1 MNSKVDHFIRNAK
14 QWQPEMELLRQL
26 LLDCGLTEEF
36 KWRTPCYCF
45 KGNNVVLIAS
55 FKAFCALSFLKGS
68 LLQDT
73 NGMLVQPGENS
84 QAVRFF
90 KFTNVSEIKELKP
103 ILKNYIYEAIEVEK
117 AGLKV
122 AFKSNTEIELVEE
135 LKAILDENLALK
147 TAFESLTPGRQRAY
161 NLFFEAAK
169 QSKTRVTR
177 IEKYIPR
184 ILDGKGINDCVCGLS
199 KKMPSCDGSHK
210 FICEEDK

>member
-1 MNSKVDHFIRNAK
+1 MNLKVDDFISNAK
-14 QWQPEMELLRQL
+14 KWQLEMEQLRQL

-36 KWRTPCYCF
+36 KWRTPCYSF
-45 KGNNVVLIAS
+45 QGNNVVLIAS
-55 FKAFCALSFLKGS
+55 FKSFCALSFLKGS

-90 KFTNVSEIKELKP
+90 KFTNVSEIEELKP

-122 AFKSNTEIELVEE
+122 AFKSNKELELVDE
-135 LKAILDENLALK
+135 LKAILDKNLALK
-147 TAFESLTPGRQRAY
+147 AAFESLTPGRQRAY

-169 QSKTRVTR
+169 QSKTRETR

-210 FICEEDK
+210 SICGEDK